1 MTLFY
6 MSSQN
11 GLEFMH
17 QTIKNNGDME
27 LIYISEFDKLII
39 RNDTNDI
46 AWEMYRSKKK
56 KKKVIFFISN
66 DDDCNTLY
74 SYSHLN
80 ITFDNVVFNPSIL
93 ASRKVLIFISNFD
106 DSSGYTHPNP
116 NEFITSI
123 EEIP

>member
-17 QTIKNNGDME
+17 QSMTHITITNNNLYINNKLAIKNNGDME

-80 ITFDNVVFNPSIL
+80 ITFDNVDINIL
-93 ASRKVLIFISNFD
+93 IIMRLSHSLTIK
-106 DSSGYTHPNP
+106 
-116 NEFITSI
+116 
-123 EEIP
+123 